1 MLADATSIIFGLGL
15 LYFGAD
21 GLVRGSSEL
30 GLRFGITPIV
40 VGLTIVAF
48 GTSAPELAVSLNAS
62 HMGKTDVS
70 ITNVLGSN
78 IANIGLILAISAIVQ
93 PIMVEV
99 KLIRHD
105 IPIMIAATLLFCVLI
120 ADGILKRPDAAIL
133 IIGIIVY
140 VIFNTS
146 KCRQLKPPRSR
157 VDTIAPPT
165 SVRSIKKELAYIIL
179 GLAMLTI
186 GGKYLVDGA
195 VQIAR
200 HIGLSEA
207 VIGLT
212 IVAVGT
218 SMPELATSI
227 LAAAK
232 KMSAISIGNVV
243 GSNIFNI
250 LSVLGLSALVH
261 PLPLGNFTTTDITVT
276 LLFSLAM
283 LPLAYSSKVIS
294 KKEGLVLLTSYF
306 CYIGW
311 RIYETISSGA
321 NFINSA

>member
-15 LYFGAD
+15 LYFGAE

-30 GLRFGITPIV
+30 GLRFGITPLV

-48 GTSAPELAVSLNAS
+48 GTSAPELAVSMNAA

-78 IANIGLILAISAIVQ
+78 IANIGLILAICAIVH
-93 PIMVEV
+93 PILVEA
-99 KLIRHD
+99 KLVRHD
-105 IPIMIAATLLFCVLI
+105 IPAMIAATLLFCVLI
-120 ADGILKRPDAAIL
+120 ADGIIKRPDAAL
-133 IIGIIVY
+133 LTIGIIVY
-140 VIFNTS
+140 VIFNTLKS
-146 KCRQLKPPRSR
+146 RQFEPSHSR
-157 VDTIAPPT
+157 NDLIDQPT
-165 SVRSIKKELAYIIL
+165 SQHSIKKELVFIIM
-179 GLAMLTI
+179 GLMMLVI

-218 SMPELATSI
+218 SMPELATST

-232 KMSAISIGNVV
+232 KMSAIAIGNVV

-261 PLPLGNFTTTDITVT
+261 PLPLGNVTTTDIIVT

-283 LPLAYSSKVIS
+283 LPLACTGKVIS
-294 KKEGLVLLTSYF
+294 KKEGLFLLASYF

-311 RIYETISSGA
+311 RIYESISSGA
-321 NFINSA
+321 GFINSA